1 MLRDRYRQL
10 LTAYVDGE
18 LSSRQRRHVA
28 RLLRRS
34 PEARQLL
41 QRLQLDARALRHLPR
56 PHMPVDL
63 TGRVLRTIG
72 ERRLTPGQHRRA
84 VVSASSW
91 MGPLASWAAAAS
103 VLLILGAASY
113 LYFAASLDSQA
124 NREVVQTQPESSTPP
139 SPAEQR
145 QPSLALT
152 EKTPPTASHQKP
164 ASKNVRPSL
173 ITTTQVAKN
182 GAAKTTP
189 SVSDKPPLPKKE
201 TALTERLEMFQLD
214 RVPDILPIILKVC
227 DLEQEHERK
236 NLLAELGKDSD
247 FRMELPC
254 PNGTKAFERVQR
266 AATTIHLGLIVEKQ
280 AQERIKQKWRTSY
293 VLYVENLT
301 PEELIRFVR
310 EIGGEDRKMVANKS
324 AEAQI
329 DRLVLT
335 RLTAQQ
341 RKELSTLLGIEPL
354 STTPAA
360 SGPLGT
366 DPRKPLAD
374 LTAQQL
380 GRALAGQGGA
390 PRPETGKPTAKPP
403 EQFALVLTSNL
414 VRPSPSSEEIKHF
427 LESRKPIR
435 SGTIRVLLV
444 LRS

>member
-34 PEARQLL
+34 TEARQLL
-41 QRLQLDARALRHLPR
+41 QRLQRDARALRQLSR
-56 PHMPVDL
+56 PHLSADL

-72 ERRLTPGQHRRA
+72 ERRLTPDQRRRA
-84 VVSASSW
+84 GVSAASW

-113 LYFAASLDSQA
+113 LYFAASLDSPA
-124 NREVVQTQPESSTPP
+124 NREVVQLKPESSTPP
-139 SPAEQR
+139 PHAEQR
-145 QPSLALT
+145 QPSLDWK
-152 EKTPPTASHQKP
+152 EKTSTTASHKKP
-164 ASKNVRPSL
+164 ASKDARPSL
-173 ITTTQVAKN
+173 VKTTQVAKN
-182 GAAKTTP
+182 GGAKSTP

-201 TALTERLEMFQLD
+201 TALTERLEMFPLD
-214 RVPDILPIILKVC
+214 RVPDILPVILKVS
-227 DLEQEHERK
+227 DLEQEVERK

-266 AATTIHLGLIVEKQ
+266 AAGTIHLGLIVEKQ

-293 VLYVENLT
+293 VLYVENVT

-310 EIGGEDRKMVANKS
+310 EIGSEDRKMAASKS
-324 AEAQI
+324 VEAQI

-360 SGPLGT
+360 TGPLGT

-380 GRALAGQGGA
+380 NRALGGQGGVL
-390 PRPETGKPTAKPP
+390 RPATGKPAAKPP

-414 VRPSPSSEEIKHF
+414 IRPSPSSEEIKHF
-427 LESRKPIR
+427 LESRKPAR